1 MMDIYQ
7 VIKEPHITEKANIQK
22 EGTNQITFKVHKKAN
37 KVEIRQAVETFFKTK
52 VLDVRTMNVRGKRRR
67 MGKTVGKK
75 SDWKKAVVRLAPGE
89 NIEFFEGM

>member
-1 MMDIYQ
+1 VMDIYQ

-22 EGTNQITFKVHKKAN
+22 EGANQITFKVHKKAN

-52 VLDVRTMNVRGKRRR
+52 VLDVQTMNVRGKRRR

-75 SDWKKAVVRLAPGE
+75 SDWKKAVVRLAPGA

>member
-7 VIKEPHITEKANIQK
+7 VIKEPRITEKANIQK
-22 EGTNQITFKVHKKAN
+22 EDTNQVTFRVHKKAN

-52 VLDVRTMNVRGKRRR
+52 VLDVRTMNVRGKKRR

>member
-1 MMDIYQ
+1 VMDIYQ

>member
-7 VIKEPHITEKANIQK
+7 VIKEPRITEKSNIQK
-22 EGTNQITFKVHKKAN
+22 EDTNQVTFKVHKKAN
-37 KVEIRQAVETFFKTK
+37 KVEIRQAVETFFKIK

-89 NIEFFEGM
+89 SIEFFEGM

>member
-1 MMDIYQ
+1 MNIYQ

-22 EGTNQITFKVHKKAN
+22 EDTNQITFRVHKKAN
-37 KVEIRQAVETFFKTK
+37 KVEIRQAVEIFFKTK

-67 MGKTVGKK
+67 MGRTMGKK

>member
-1 MMDIYQ
+1 MDIYQ
-7 VIKEPHITEKANIQK
+7 VIKEPRITEKANIQR
-22 EGTNQITFKVHKKAN
+22 EDTNQVTFKVHKKAN

>member
-7 VIKEPHITEKANIQK
+7 VIKEPRITEKANIQK
-22 EGTNQITFKVHKKAN
+22 EVTNQVTFVVHKKAN

-67 MGKTVGKK
+67 MGRTVGKK

>member
-1 MMDIYQ
+1 MDIYQ
-7 VIKEPHITEKANIQK
+7 VIKEPRITEKANIQK
-22 EGTNQITFKVHKKAN
+22 EDTNQVTFKVHKKAN
-37 KVEIRQAVETFFKTK
+37 KVEIRQAVETFFKIK
-52 VLDVRTMNVRGKRRR
+52 VLEVRTMNVRGKKRR

>member
-1 MMDIYQ
+1 MMNIYQ

-22 EGTNQITFKVHKKAN
+22 EETNQITFRVHKKAN
-37 KVEIRQAVETFFKTK
+37 KVEIKQAVETFFKTK

-67 MGKTVGKK
+67 MGRTVGKK

>member
-7 VIKEPHITEKANIQK
+7 VIKEPRITEKANIQK
-22 EGTNQITFKVHKKAN
+22 EDTNQVTFKVHKKAN
-37 KVEIRQAVETFFKTK
+37 KVEIRQAVETFFKIK